1 MKVSSI
7 AALSGLFLLT
17 PAAALVPLKF
27 INDCV
32 NFATGFANENTEV
45 LSSTYVLKG
54 TVIPLPD
61 SCTLA
66 VTARANFCRVKL
78 KVTTS
83 SSSHVITEAWLPTNW
98 KNKGKRLVM
107 NGNSGWGGCI
117 LFEELAWTS
126 GLGFAAIGHDTGHV
140 GPVATAFSNPEV
152 WKDWV
157 YRSVLVATKA
167 GKAATNHFY
176 NTPLNKSYFIGCSTG
191 GRQALKLA
199 QDSPDEYDGILAAAP
214 AAYWP
219 NIQVSEAIY
228 AQAVG
233 TEGSPTYLTQ
243 AQWEAVDA
251 ATMAQCDG
259 IDGVVDGILENPAR
273 CDFHPELMLCGPGQ
287 TWLLNG
293 CLTVAQVQTV
303 KKLYA
308 PIYGNHGRYIYPGIV
323 PGAIPSQGM
332 FLKYG
337 PFVGSGPKD
346 FLRYV
351 VFNDTSYDLVSQF
364 NLDTADLVL
373 DNDWSGAHS
382 NKSDL
387 SGLQASGNKLLMY
400 HGLADVAIPP
410 EASYRYY
417 NSVSLNM
424 TLPPSG
430 LDSFF
435 RFFPIS
441 SLGHCA
447 RGKGASYVGGPSQ
460 VQLYPG
466 AADNVPAGNSAL
478 MSLVKWVEQN
488 EAPETLRGYKLGPLG
503 ETLGQKDH
511 CKYPLNMTYKGSG
524 NPNNR
529 ASWKCV

>member
-1 MKVSSI
+1 MRVS
-7 AALSGLFLLT
+7 AVVAVSGLSLLT
-17 PAAALVPLKF
+17 PAAALVPVKF
-27 INDCV
+27 VNDCI
-32 NFATGFANENTEV
+32 NFATGFENENTEV

-61 SCTLA
+61 SCALS

-78 KVTTS
+78 KITTS
-83 SSSHVITEAWLPTNW
+83 SSSQVITEAWLPTDW
-98 KNKGKRLVM
+98 KGKGKRLVM

-117 LFEELAWTS
+117 QFEELAWTS

-140 GPVATAFSNPEV
+140 GAVATGFTNPEV

-157 YRSVLVATKA
+157 YRSVLVATQA

-176 NTPLNKSYFIGCSTG
+176 KTSLKKSYFIGCSTG
-191 GRQALKLA
+191 GRHGLKLA
-199 QDSPDEYDGILAAAP
+199 QDYPDEYDGILAAAP

-219 NIQVSEAIY
+219 NIEISEALY

-233 TEGSPTYLTQ
+233 AEGSPTYLTR
-243 AQWEAVDA
+243 AQWDAVDA
-251 ATMAQCDG
+251 ATMAQCDN
-259 IDGVVDGILENPAR
+259 IDGVLDGILENPAD
-273 CDFHPELMLCGPGQ
+273 CAFDPEVMLCGSGQ

-293 CLTVAQVQTV
+293 CLTAAQVQTV
-303 KKLYA
+303 KTLYS
-308 PIYGNHGRYIYPGIV
+308 PVTGNNGRYIYPGIV
-323 PGAIPSQGM
+323 PGAMPSQGM
-332 FLKYG
+332 ILKYG
-337 PFVGSGPKD
+337 PYAGFGARD

-351 VFNDTSYDLVSQF
+351 VFNNASYDLAQF
-364 NLDTADLVL
+364 NLDTADLIL
-373 DNDWSGAHS
+373 DNEWFGAYS

-410 EASYRYY
+410 TASYEYY
-417 NSVSLNM
+417 DSVASNMSL
-424 TLPPSG
+424 TSSG
-430 LDSFF
+430 LDPFF

-447 RGKGASYVGGPSQ
+447 QGKGAGYVGGPSQ
-460 VQLYPG
+460 VQFYPG
-466 AADNVPAGNSAL
+466 AANSVPAGNSAL
-478 MSLVKWVEQN
+478 MSLVKWVEKNQ
-488 EAPETLRGYKLGPLG
+488 APKTLRGYKLGPLG

-511 CKYPLNMTYKGSG
+511 CKHPLKTTYKGHG

-529 ASWKCV
+529 GSWKCT